1 MCKREG
7 GGVMRIVLE
16 PEAVDLIRK
25 KGGQLILYVAPVS
38 GCCGL
43 GAVPVPSWE
52 IGRPRLPLETY
63 SRMKIDGV
71 EVFVDKE
78 LHRPGR
84 TVRISATKVLAW
96 RSLSLDVVAD

>member
-1 MCKREG
+1 G
-7 GGVMRIVLE
+7 GGVVMRVVLE
-16 PEAVDLIRK
+16 PEAADLIRE

-38 GCCGL
+38 GCCGV

-63 SRMKIDGV
+63 SRMVIDEV

-78 LHRPGR
+78 LDLPGR
-84 TVRISATKVLAW
+84 TMRVHATKVLAW
-96 RSLSLDVVAD
+96 RSLSLDIVAD